1 MAVDRPEEVPG
12 GLGDVVR
19 LPHPAAHVDRG
30 LGHQAQVRPAGF
42 EGVKL
47 FTDYGHFDNIS
58 YDQTM
63 QTAFAE
69 VLASSVRKNGNPEAA
84 LDTCDKKVNVELK
97 KLFG

>member
-12 GLGDVVR
+12 GLGDLLR
-19 LPHPAAHVDRG
+19 LPHPAAYLDRLYQATKLKSG
-30 LGHQAQVRPAGF
+30 LPA

-47 FTDYGHFDNIS
+47 FTDYGHFDNIA

-63 QTAFAE
+63 QTAFAD
-69 VLASSVRKNGNPEAA
+69 VIANSIRKNGNPEAA
-84 LDTCDKKVNVELK
+84 LDACDKKVNVELK